1 MNEELKILITAEITK
16 LKQACGEA
24 QKEVKTFADK
34 AKIAG
39 EKVGKVFKTM
49 GDIVAKV
56 GKAVGIAMGAMATA
70 IGVLGKKALDSYSNY
85 QQLVGGVETLFK
97 DSAGII
103 QNYASEAYKTAGIS
117 ANKYME
123 QVTSFSASL
132 ISSLDGDTAKAS
144 EIANMAIIDMSDNA
158 NKMGTTIESI
168 QNAYQGFAKQNY
180 TMLDNLKLGYGG
192 TKQEMERLLADA
204 EKLTG
209 IHYDI
214 SNLSDVYS
222 AIHVIQTELGITGTT
237 ATEASTTIQG
247 SINQMKSAW
256 ENFVAGLMD
265 SNANISALTDNL
277 VNSIVIAGQNIL
289 PAILTFLP
297 QLTTGITQ
305 LITSLAPMLPPLIE
319 QLVPALSDGVVA
331 LINGLVSVL
340 PSLLTALTACAP
352 ILIQG
357 IMTLINGVLES
368 INDIITPLVEA
379 LPQIVEAIANALPTT
394 LTLLINGFVL
404 LFTSLA
410 TNFSQIIDPLIQ
422 AIPQMIL
429 SFVQGLPEQLP
440 TLIQGVVDLVVGLVG
455 SVGTFIAV
463 LVPMIPDIIIAIVEA
478 IWNSLPVLIQAV
490 IDVIGQIISQFPKLI
505 DAVVELWNNIVSKIG
520 DFLTK
525 IWDKVKEGCQN
536 IKDTFVEKFNASKD
550 AIVEVFTKIKDKIK
564 EKIDDARD
572 AVKKAIDKIKSFF
585 NFTWSLPKIKL
596 PHFSITGSFSL
607 DPPSIPKFSV
617 SWYKQGGVF
626 DMPTL
631 FNYGNGM
638 LGGLGEDGAE
648 AVVPLEKNLGWL
660 NKLADMLSERLG
672 SDNSTPIILQVD
684 GTTFAQT
691 SIRTINQLT
700 KQTGSLGLVI
710 E

>member
-24 QKEVKTFADK
+24 QKEIKTFADK
-34 AKIAG
+34 AKIAV
-39 EKVGKVFKTM
+39 EKVGKVFQKM
-49 GDIVAKV
+49 GEVVLKV

-70 IGVLGKKALDSYSNY
+70 IGVLGKKALDSYSDY
-85 QQLVGGVETLFK
+85 QQLVGGIETLFK
-97 DSAGII
+97 DSAGIV
-103 QNYASEAYKTAGIS
+103 QKYASEAYKTAGIS

-158 NKMGTTIESI
+158 NKMGTNIESI
-168 QNAYQGFAKQNY
+168 QNAYQGFSRGQY
-180 TMLDNLKLGYGG
+180 QLLDNLKLGYGG

-214 SNLSDVYS
+214 NNLSDVYS
-222 AIHVIQTELGITGTT
+222 AIHIIQTELGITGTT

-265 SNANISALTDNL
+265 SNADISALTDNL
-277 VNSIVIAGQNIL
+277 VNSIVIAGKNIL

-352 ILIQG
+352 ILIEG

-368 INDIITPLVEA
+368 LNDIITPLVEA

-394 LTLLINGFVL
+394 LTLLIDGFVL

-410 TNFSQIIDPLIQ
+410 TNFSQIIDPLIK

-429 SFVQGLPEQLP
+429 NFVQGLPEQLP
-440 TLIQGVVDLVVGLVG
+440 ALIQGVVDLVVGLVEN
-455 SVGTFIAV
+455 VGTFTAV

-478 IWNSLPVLIQAV
+478 IWNSLPVLIQGV
-490 IDVIGQIISQFPKLI
+490 LDVIGQIVLQFPKLL

-520 DFLTK
+520 EFLSK

-564 EKIDDARD
+564 EKIENARD
-572 AVKKAIDKIKSFF
+572 TVKNAIDKIKSFF

-607 DPPSIPKFSV
+607 NPPSIPKFSV
-617 SWYKQGGVF
+617 SWYKKGGVF

-638 LGGLGEDGAE
+638 LGGLGENGAE
-648 AVVPLEKNLGWL
+648 AVVPLEKNTKWL
-660 NKLADMLSERLG
+660 EIIADKLAERQ
-672 SDNSTPIILQVD
+672 SSQPIVLEVD
-684 GTTFAQT
+684 GKVFAE
-691 SIRTINQLT
+691 IAVDNINALT
-700 KQTGSLGLVI
+700 KQRGSLPLRLA
-710 E
+710 

>member
-24 QKEVKTFADK
+24 QKEIKTFADK
-34 AKIAG
+34 AKIAV

-49 GDIVAKV
+49 GDIVARV

-70 IGVLGKKALDSYSNY
+70 IGVLGKKALDSYSDY

-97 DSAGII
+97 DSAGIV
-103 QNYASEAYKTAGIS
+103 QKYASEAYKTAGIS

-123 QVTSFSASL
+123 QATSFSASL

-158 NKMGTTIESI
+158 NKMGTNIESI

-214 SNLSDVYS
+214 NNLSDVYS
-222 AIHVIQTELGITGTT
+222 AIHIIQTELGITGTT

-265 SNANISALTDNL
+265 SNADISALTDNL

-289 PAILTFLP
+289 PAVLTFLP

-340 PSLLTALTACAP
+340 PSLLTALTACVP
-352 ILIQG
+352 VLIEG

-368 INDIITPLVEA
+368 LNDIITPLVEA

-394 LTLLINGFVL
+394 LTLLIDGFVL

-410 TNFSQIIDPLIQ
+410 TNFSQIIDPLVK

-429 SFVQGLPEQLP
+429 DFVEGLPEQLP
-440 TLIQGVVDLVVGLVG
+440 ALIQGVVDLVVGLVEN
-455 SVGTFIAV
+455 VGTFTAV

-478 IWNSLPVLIQAV
+478 IWNSLPVLIQGV
-490 IDVIGQIISQFPKLI
+490 LDVIGQIVLQFPKLL
-505 DAVVELWNNIVSKIG
+505 DAVVELWNNILSKIG
-520 DFLTK
+520 DFLSK

-564 EKIDDARD
+564 EKIENARD
-572 AVKKAIDKIKSFF
+572 TVKNAIDKIKSFF

-596 PHFSITGSFSL
+596 PHFSVSGSFSL
-607 DPPSIPKFSV
+607 NPPSIPKFSV
-617 SWYKQGGVF
+617 SWYKKGGVF

-638 LGGLGEDGAE
+638 LGGLGENGAE
-648 AVVPLEKNLGWL
+648 AVVPLEKNTKWL
-660 NKLADMLSERLG
+660 EIIADKLAERQ
-672 SDNSTPIILQVD
+672 SSQPIVLEVD
-684 GTTFAQT
+684 GKVFAE
-691 SIRTINQLT
+691 IAVDNINALT
-700 KQTGSLGLVI
+700 KQRGSLPLCLA
-710 E
+710 

>member
-24 QKEVKTFADK
+24 QKEIKTFADK
-34 AKIAG
+34 AKIAV

-56 GKAVGIAMGAMATA
+56 GKTVGIAMGAMATA
-70 IGVLGKKALDSYSNY
+70 IGVLGKKALDSYSDY
-85 QQLVGGVETLFK
+85 QQLVGGIETLFK
-97 DSAGII
+97 DSAGIV
-103 QNYASEAYKTAGIS
+103 QKYASEAYKTAGIS

-158 NKMGTTIESI
+158 NKMGTNIESI
-168 QNAYQGFAKQNY
+168 QNAYMSFSRGQYQL
-180 TMLDNLKLGYGG
+180 LDNLKLGYGG

-214 SNLSDVYS
+214 NNLSDVYS
-222 AIHVIQTELGITGTT
+222 AIHIIQTELGITGTT

-265 SNANISALTDNL
+265 SNADISALTDNL
-277 VNSIVIAGQNIL
+277 VNSIVIAGKNIL

-340 PSLLTALTACAP
+340 PSLLTALTACTP
-352 ILIQG
+352 ILIEG

-368 INDIITPLVEA
+368 LNDIITPLVEA

-394 LTLLINGFVL
+394 LTLLIDGFVL

-410 TNFSQIIDPLIQ
+410 TNFSQIIDPLIK

-429 SFVQGLPEQLP
+429 NFVQGLPEQLP
-440 TLIQGVVDLVVGLVG
+440 ALIQGVVDLVVGLVEN
-455 SVGTFIAV
+455 VGTFTAV

-478 IWNSLPVLIQAV
+478 IWNSLPVLIQGV
-490 IDVIGQIISQFPKLI
+490 LDVIGQIVLQFPKLL

-520 DFLTK
+520 EFLSK

-564 EKIDDARD
+564 EKIENARD
-572 AVKKAIDKIKSFF
+572 TVKNAIDKIKSFF

-607 DPPSIPKFSV
+607 NPPSIPKFSV
-617 SWYKQGGVF
+617 SWYKKGGVF

-638 LGGLGEDGAE
+638 LGGLGENGAE
-648 AVVPLEKNLGWL
+648 AVVPLEKNTKWL
-660 NKLADMLSERLG
+660 EIIADKLAERQ
-672 SDNSTPIILQVD
+672 SSQPIVLEVD
-684 GTTFAQT
+684 GKVFAE
-691 SIRTINQLT
+691 IAVDNINALT
-700 KQTGSLGLVI
+700 KQRGSLPLRLA
-710 E
+710 